1 MLHVMLQG
9 NIDNEEKMVEKLK
22 DYLKLIRQ
30 EKRLELEVID
40 DAGKLSYEELALQLA
55 SARIVIAV
63 HGGALSNLIFMAVD
77 TNSTISNCPF
87 HLLAMTTMH
96 TWHDMQVVG
105 QYSTSPRNCLL
116 LWTCPTLSW
125 KTYKNGC
132 LLICLHSWN
141 SWASAS
147 LEELLLWRLPGLIRS
162 QDRGQNLQFCE
173 WYSCPHLGRWV
184 PQAYHAIAFH
194 CFHCAFDLFGVPFWR
209 RVRSQLRV

>member
-1 MLHVMLQG
+1 MQMLHVMLQG

-96 TWHDMQVVG
+96 T
-105 QYSTSPRNCLL
+105 
-116 LWTCPTLSW
+116 
-125 KTYKNGC
+125 
-132 LLICLHSWN
+132 
-141 SWASAS
+141 
-147 LEELLLWRLPGLIRS
+147 
-162 QDRGQNLQFCE
+162 
-173 WYSCPHLGRWV
+173 
-184 PQAYHAIAFH
+184 
-194 CFHCAFDLFGVPFWR
+194 
-209 RVRSQLRV
+209 